1 MTQPEPARGAKS
13 AAGEKRL
20 VGRVV
25 LLAGPDESTNVVANY
40 LGSRVRDLVL
50 VVESPPSRVR
60 MARRR
65 ARRVGWVAATGQ
77 ILFVALVLPVLRRA
91 GKERRESILKAA
103 SVDTRPKAPDFVVSS
118 VNDVGTSSLLAEL
131 HPAVVVV
138 HGTRIIAAALLN
150 SLECPVL
157 NVHAGLTPRYRG
169 VHGGYWALA
178 EHHPE
183 WVGTT
188 VHLVDPGIDTGGI
201 LEQVTF
207 TVTDEDSIGTYADLH
222 LVHGLPLLAAQVE
235 KALEGRT
242 LEPVAASV
250 APGSYLRYHPT
261 LWGYFRRRWSSGVR

>member
-1 MTQPEPARGAKS
+1 MG
-13 AAGEKRL
+13 
-20 VGRVV
+20 GRVV
-25 LLAGPDESTNVVANY
+25 LLAGSDESTSVVANY

-65 ARRVGWVAATGQ
+65 ARRVGWVDATGQ
-77 ILFVALVLPVLRRA
+77 ILFVALALPVLRHT
-91 GKERRESILKAA
+91 GKERRTSIRQAA
-103 SVDTRPKAPDFVVSS
+103 AVDSSARDPDFVVSS
-118 VNDVGTSSLLAEL
+118 VNDDRTISLLAEL
-131 HPAVVVV
+131 QPAVVVL
-138 HGTRIIAAALLN
+138 HGTRIIGRALLN
-150 SLECPVL
+150 SLDCPVL

-201 LEQVTF
+201 LGQVTF
-207 TVTDEDSIGTYADLH
+207 TVTHEDSIGTYADLH

-235 KALEGRT
+235 KVLEGGA
-242 LEPVAASV
+242 LEPVTTSV

-261 LWGYFRRRWSSGVR
+261 LWGYFRRRWSGGVR

>member
-1 MTQPEPARGAKS
+1 LTQPEPARGAKGGVG
-13 AAGEKRL
+13 GEPL
-20 VGRVV
+20 GGRVV
-25 LLAGPDESTNVVANY
+25 LLAGSDENTSMVANY
-40 LGSRVRDLVL
+40 LDSRVQDLVL

-65 ARRVGWVAATGQ
+65 ARRVGWVDATGQ
-77 ILFVALVLPVLRRA
+77 ILFVALVLPVLRRT
-91 GKERRESILKAA
+91 GKQRRESIRKAA
-103 SVDTRPKAPDFVVSS
+103 SVDTRPRAPDFEVPS
-118 VNDVGTSSLLAEL
+118 VNDDRTVSLLAEL
-131 HPAVVVV
+131 HPSVVVV
-138 HGTRIIAAALLN
+138 HGTRIIAARLLG
-150 SLECPVL
+150 SLDCPVL
-157 NVHAGLTPRYRG
+157 NVHAGLTPLYRG

-207 TVTDEDSIGTYADLH
+207 AVTDEDSIGTYADLH

-261 LWGYFRRRWSSGVR
+261 LWGYVRRRWSSGVR

>member
-1 MTQPEPARGAKS
+1 M
-13 AAGEKRL
+13 
-20 VGRVV
+20 
-25 LLAGPDESTNVVANY
+25 VANY
-40 LGSRVRDLVL
+40 LDSRVRDLVL
-50 VVESPPSRVR
+50 VVESSPSRVR

-65 ARRVGWVAATGQ
+65 ARRLGWVDATGQ
-77 ILFVALVLPVLRRA
+77 ILFVALVLPVLRHT
-91 GKERRESILKAA
+91 GKARRESIRKVA
-103 SVDTRPKAPDFVVSS
+103 SVDTRPRTADFVVSS
-118 VNDVGTSSLLAEL
+118 VNDDRTISLLAEL
-131 HPAVVVV
+131 HPEVVVV

-150 SLECPVL
+150 SVNCPVL

-188 VHLVDPGIDTGGI
+188 VHVVDPGIDTGGI
-201 LEQVTF
+201 LGQVTF
-207 TVTDEDSIGTYADLH
+207 TVTNDDSIGTYADLH

-235 KALEGRT
+235 KVLEGGALEPG
-242 LEPVAASV
+242 EASV